1 MQKFSFLLA
10 FVATFFLGCTA
21 TAAGADCGCAPAAP
35 AVEAPV
41 AVEEAPAAGPVA
53 TAPVASEAP
62 VVEPVASE
70 AAPAAAVVVES
81 H

>member
-10 FVATFFLGCTA
+10 FAVTFFLGCTDTA
-21 TAAGADCGCAPAAP
+21 TGADCGCAPAAAAP
-35 AVEAPV
+35 AAEAPV
-41 AVEEAPAAGPVA
+41 VESVAP
-53 TAPVASEAP
+53 EAP

-70 AAPAAAVVVES
+70 AAPAVTVES

>member
-53 TAPVASEAP
+53 TAPVASEA
-62 VVEPVASE
+62 
-70 AAPAAAVVVES
+70 APAAAVVVES